1 MGERLS
7 ARGIGPNGVDVVFP
21 TPIARERNAVAFGR
35 PGWEDCVS
43 PTYGERPDH
52 VCLNVDNEQS
62 DPTVLRHTLDESP
75 SMWGPIRQTVVAVP
89 SVMFR
94 PHAAPVLGVIDAGTR
109 PGPAA
114 TGSSSWSTRSCE
126 WCSTNLFCPL
136 HATNAG
142 KPRFTVIYRSR
153 PAFQIVPV
161 DDKGGAPISLAED
174 PLYRAEA
181 VGSSDDGRTSIDHDA
196 ILYPR

>member
-89 SVMFR
+89 SVMISTACGPR
-94 PHAAPVLGVIDAGTR
+94 LGRDRCGHAPRACRNGIKFVVDQKLRVVLDEPVLPFARNKRRQTAVYGDLSQPAGL
-109 PGPAA
+109 PDC
-114 TGSSSWSTRSCE
+114 TGR
-126 WCSTNLFCPL
+126 
-136 HATNAG
+136 
-142 KPRFTVIYRSR
+142 
-153 PAFQIVPV
+153 
-161 DDKGGAPISLAED
+161 
-174 PLYRAEA
+174 
-181 VGSSDDGRTSIDHDA
+181 
-196 ILYPR
+196 